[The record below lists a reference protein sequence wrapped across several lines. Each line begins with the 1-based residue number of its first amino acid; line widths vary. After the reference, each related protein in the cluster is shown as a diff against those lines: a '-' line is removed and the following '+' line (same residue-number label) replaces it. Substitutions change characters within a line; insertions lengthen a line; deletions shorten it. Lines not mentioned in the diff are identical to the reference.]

1 VEELPGCPLARMSFA
16 LGGGREW
23 KTKEEWSFDT
33 SSGGSVGEIVMI
45 DIPEIE
51 RVLTTMDAKRA
62 KDSSAI
68 WTIDQLVWPF
78 GSRQKKLSA
87 GKSEILKLLI
97 QSEVGAYLVIDEE
110 DEMVRVP
117 HAHRLERDCTW
128 QLEPCIMLEDL
139 QNGPLSYGSWSLYGA
154 PGQWIQ
160 RIFKILNEFHLLS
173 VFKGFAALACTIFF
187 GPSLMKL
194 AGGFFY
200 PCR

>member
-1 VEELPGCPLARMSFA
+1 MLDV
-16 LGGGREW
+16 
-23 KTKEEWSFDT
+23 
-33 SSGGSVGEIVMI
+33 
-45 DIPEIE
+45 PEIE

-117 HAHRLERDCTW
+117 HAHRVERDCTW
-128 QLEPCIMLEDL
+128 QLEPCIILEDL
-139 QNGPLSYGSWSLYGA
+139 QNGPLSYGSWSLYDATA
-154 PGQWIQ
+154 PVDPTHLQDTDRVLSSECLQRLRGLGMHYLLRAEPDETRW
-160 RIFKILNEFHLLS
+160 RIFLS
-173 VFKGFAALACTIFF
+173 V
-187 GPSLMKL
+187 
-194 AGGFFY
+194 
-200 PCR
+200 

>member
-1 VEELPGCPLARMSFA
+1 
-16 LGGGREW
+16 
-23 KTKEEWSFDT
+23 
-33 SSGGSVGEIVMI
+33 MI
-45 DIPEIE
+45 DVPEIE

-87 GKSEILKLLI
+87 GKTEVLKLLI

-117 HAHRLERDCTW
+117 HAHRVERDCTW

-139 QNGPLSYGSWSLYGA
+139 QDGPLSYGSWSLYGA
-154 PGQWIQ
+154 MAPVDPTYLQDIDRVSSSECLQ
-160 RIFKILNEFHLLS
+160 RLHSLGMHYLLRAEPDETRWWLSLS
-173 VFKGFAALACTIFF
+173 V
-187 GPSLMKL
+187 
-194 AGGFFY
+194 
-200 PCR
+200 